1 MFEDKILLWKFK
13 CGSRDAFR
21 LIYDKYADD
30 LLNLAANLLADKSQ
44 AEDVVQDVFISFVES
59 IGKFRLTG
67 SLKGYLATC
76 IVNRSRDYMRKKKRE
91 QSAAENRS
99 ERITPGV
106 RNPLQLA
113 VNNEELLKLSNA
125 LTELPY
131 EQRETVVLH
140 LHGDMRFRQI
150 AGLQN
155 VSIKTVQSRYRYGL
169 EKLRSALNGE
179 VKKWDQRKILKIR

>member
-13 CGSRDAFR
+13 CGSKDAFR
-21 LIYDKYADD
+21 LIYDKYACD
-30 LLNLAANLLADKSQ
+30 LLNLAANLLDDKSQ

-59 IGKFRLTG
+59 IDKFRLTG

-76 IVNRSRDYMRKKKRE
+76 IANRSRDYMRKKKR
-91 QSAAENRS
+91 QQNAAENRS
-99 ERITPGV
+99 ERTTPGV
-106 RNPLQLA
+106 RTPLQSA
-113 VNNEELLKLSNA
+113 VNSEELLKLSNA